1 MPWISVWTDPIR
13 WRAAL
18 PQGTAT
24 DRVSVSAD
32 GVHDTFGSSDGGYGG
47 IAYGSAPSPLP
58 AVATPRAIVTGPPR
72 PKHPQMS
79 DTLNTVAFIKVGE
92 QAPVLPAVLDNGFIF
107 DVRYLLA
114 ELPGFVSEAKWQ
126 VWMDSS
132 APPDAL
138 KRLTAAG
145 FQIQKVST
153 HNARVTVLGRQA
165 PALALLLLLACAIA
179 GAVLAVGGTAISV
192 SANGRRRSYEIA
204 ALQAVGTSRRSLLV
218 ASVSEQLLLLGTAV
232 VARPAHRP
240 ARRAPGHAGDPG
252 ILRHH
257 TDQPAVHAA
266 MAADARVRRRLRGAA
281 GGDRARGCLGIVA
294 HRRAQPPAGDRM
306 TSELVIRGGV
316 DVHCVDVEQVYRLDG
331 QDVVAVTDIELDI
344 DEGESIA
351 LFGPSGSGKSTLL
364 SLLAG
369 LRRPTQGAVWV
380 GEHNVAEMP
389 ERQLLGL
396 RGRQIGVVV
405 QNPSRSLLPY
415 GTAEDNILFARR
427 AAPRSE
433 RAALTPPGELLAA
446 LGLAALAGQPVAR
459 LSGGEQQRLSVAV
472 AMAGEPRLLL
482 ADEPTSQL
490 DSRNRDAVAELLQR
504 VIATWGT
511 TMVVVT
517 HDPAVADVMHRRVT
531 LAEGR
536 IVDVSH
542 EGLR

>member
-1 MPWISVWTDPIR
+1 
-13 WRAAL
+13 
-18 PQGTAT
+18 
-24 DRVSVSAD
+24 
-32 GVHDTFGSSDGGYGG
+32 
-47 IAYGSAPSPLP
+47 
-58 AVATPRAIVTGPPR
+58 
-72 PKHPQMS
+72 
-79 DTLNTVAFIKVGE
+79 
-92 QAPVLPAVLDNGFIF
+92 
-107 DVRYLLA
+107 
-114 ELPGFVSEAKWQ
+114 
-126 VWMDSS
+126 
-132 APPDAL
+132 
-138 KRLTAAG
+138 
-145 FQIQKVST
+145 
-153 HNARVTVLGRQA
+153 
-165 PALALLLLLACAIA
+165 
-179 GAVLAVGGTAISV
+179 
-192 SANGRRRSYEIA
+192 
-204 ALQAVGTSRRSLLV
+204 
-218 ASVSEQLLLLGTAV
+218 
-232 VARPAHRP
+232 
-240 ARRAPGHAGDPG
+240 
-252 ILRHH
+252 
-257 TDQPAVHAA
+257 
-266 MAADARVRRRLRGAA
+266 
-281 GGDRARGCLGIVA
+281 
-294 HRRAQPPAGDRM
+294 M

-331 QDVVAVTDIELDI
+331 QDVVAVADIQLDI

-427 AAPRSE
+427 ATPRSE

-490 DSRNRDAVAELLQR
+490 DSRNRDAVSELLQR
-504 VIATWGT
+504 VVATWGT

-517 HDPAVADVMHRRVT
+517 HDPAVADVMHRQVT

-536 IVDVSH
+536 IVDISH
-542 EGLR
+542 GRLR